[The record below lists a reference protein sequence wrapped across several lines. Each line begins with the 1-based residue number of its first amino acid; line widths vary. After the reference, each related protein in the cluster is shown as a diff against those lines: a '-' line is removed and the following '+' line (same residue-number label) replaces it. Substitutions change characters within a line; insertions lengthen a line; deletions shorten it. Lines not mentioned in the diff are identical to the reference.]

1 MQPSLH
7 VRGKLRGE
15 SIDLTLVRSLDSAV
29 GAQSVRSWW
38 ARVLV
43 VGLGVTAWILQ
54 WGILHNL
61 ASSVAGVS
69 HRAPV
74 WSWALLAAHIVR
86 LGDCAKIANLVD

>member
-43 VGLGVTAWILQ
+43 VGLGVDIA
-54 WGILHNL
+54 
-61 ASSVAGVS
+61 V
-69 HRAPV
+69 
-74 WSWALLAAHIVR
+74 
-86 LGDCAKIANLVD
+86 GDFA